1 MLYKTEFLIYN
12 VQAVYFEKESLFMN
26 ATFPRIITLL
36 RKERGLSQKQAS
48 ADLGISQALLSH
60 YEKGIREC
68 GLDFVVKVADYY
80 NVSCDYLLGRVADKS
95 GATIS
100 VDELP
105 AADSLN
111 EQPES
116 DVTPVLSKKILINS
130 LHILFDILKQ
140 CDNRGVSTEAS
151 NFLVLAVYSVFRHIY
166 AANPK
171 NLKALY
177 SVPDEMFRSAAV
189 AEIIKSSTRLTTLCA
204 GKPCRDY
211 EPLIADKAP
220 LILPDNLSRE
230 YPLFASSLFHLFKTA
245 ESQLQDL

>member
-1 MLYKTEFLIYN
+1 
-12 VQAVYFEKESLFMN
+12 MN

-105 AADSLN
+105 VSSDSLN
-111 EQPES
+111 EHPEG
-116 DVTPVLSKKILINS
+116 DVTPVLSKKILVNS

-140 CDNRGVSTEAS
+140 CDNRGISTEAS

-177 SVPDEMFRSAAV
+177 SVSDETFRSAAV
-189 AEIIKSSTRLTTLCA
+189 AEIIKSSTRLTVLCG
-204 GKPCRDY
+204 GKSYRDY
-211 EPLIADKAP
+211 EPLTADKAP

-230 YPLFASSLFHLFKTA
+230 YPLFASSLFHLLKTA
-245 ESQLQDL
+245 EGLLQDL